1 MRCGIYVRVSTDD
14 QRDNGYS
21 IDSQLRMIKEYCE
34 KNDYNIVDVYNDAG
48 HSGKDLMRPEMQR
61 LLADIKSKKIDKL
74 IAIKVDRLTRNNYDG
89 FWLLNYCEE
98 HDVKIELIL
107 EPYDV
112 STANGEMI
120 FGMNLVFGQ
129 RERKEIGAR
138 TKRAMEEMALEK
150 IHPSKAP
157 YGYIRNKETGHLEVE
172 PIEAQV
178 VKDIFELCKQGNST
192 RSIATIMKD
201 NNAYLKQGKWASDR
215 IYKILTNAIYIG
227 IFEYG
232 KYKRKP
238 QDILRVE
245 NYCEPIIDEIT
256 WNVTRNVLVKNRH
269 SNYGEYIHLFSGL
282 VKCPIC
288 RNIMS
293 SSESFKYPNGK
304 LKVYYH
310 LRCKNHNC
318 KGFGLHYNT
327 EKIENKLKRILEELT
342 IFILSMDNE
351 IITCNSTKSNDVKEI
366 EKAIE
371 KLKLQEKRLVDLYL
385 SSNLDVETINYKN
398 DIIKKEIDKLNKK
411 KISLDPDNS
420 SQEYTVELIKKLDCL
435 EENDNL
441 IFTNIR
447 NIGFTFLYDLLS
459 REAKRDIIHRLV
471 SQIEITRDKN
481 YNIEIKD
488 IKFTDEFITKS
499 SKEYLKYLNKIMND
513 NNIGIKY
520 QKEINKEKLKDL
532 EHDYDILSVTKMKNN
547 KYSNEFLGDFI
558 SKSKEHLY
566 IDGIIS
572 CPYVK
577 DNKLKDILILVPKTK
592 MEIAN

>member
-34 KNDYNIVDVYNDAG
+34 KNDYSIVDVYNDAG
-48 HSGKDLMRPEMQR
+48 YSGKDLMRPEMQR

-157 YGYIRNKETGHLEVE
+157 YGYIRNKETGHLEIE

-178 VKDIFELCKQGNST
+178 VKEIFELCKQGNST
-192 RSIATIMKD
+192 RNIATIMKD

-215 IYKILTNAIYIG
+215 VYKILTNSIYIG

-232 KYKRKP
+232 KYKRKS

-245 NYCEPIIDEIT
+245 NYCEPIIDETT
-256 WNVTRNVLVKNRH
+256 WNATRNVLVKNKH

-288 RNIMS
+288 GNIMS

-327 EKIENKLKRILEELT
+327 EKIESKIKRILEELT
-342 IFILSMDNE
+342 IFILSIDNE
-351 IITCNSTKSNDVKEI
+351 IITCKSTKSNDIKEI

-371 KLKLQEKRLVDLYL
+371 KLKLQEKKLVDLYL
-385 SSNLDVETINYKN
+385 SSNLDVETINHKN
-398 DIIKKEIDKLNKK
+398 DVIKKEIDKLNKK

-435 EENDNL
+435 EENDTL
-441 IFTNIR
+441 IFTNIK

-459 REAKRDIIHRLV
+459 REVKRDMIHRLV

-481 YNIEIKD
+481 YNIEIKN

-499 SKEYLKYLNKIMND
+499 SKEYLKYLNKIMTD

-520 QKEINKEKLKDL
+520 QEKINKEKLKKI
-532 EHDYDILSVTKMKNN
+532 EQDYDILSVTKMRNN
-547 KYSNEFLGDFI
+547 KYSNEFLEDFI

-572 CPYVK
+572 RPYV
-577 DNKLKDILILVPKTK
+577 DENKLKDILILVPKTK